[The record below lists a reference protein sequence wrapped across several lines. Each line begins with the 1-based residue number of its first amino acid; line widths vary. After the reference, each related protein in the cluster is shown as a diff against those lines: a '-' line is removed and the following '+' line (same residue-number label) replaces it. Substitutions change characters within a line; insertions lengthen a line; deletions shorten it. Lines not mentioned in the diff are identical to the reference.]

1 MFPYAESKDFD
12 TRWFVPFLPKAEMT
26 LVGGAVMTK
35 NGKGFGG
42 LNWLA
47 ERYSD
52 ESDPAGKLPYLQAY
66 LKLLEGVLLARFGA
80 DFLKLDPLIELQS
93 FLAQIDNG
101 ETVEIFTPRKG
112 TGRPPTPLE
121 KLIKWATASALIT
134 VLMERY
140 RYAENRAAKAVAA
153 EFRKKG
159 IPLPGTK
166 GAQSPDWKQL
176 QSWRDD
182 LLRGKKGDFALATYD
197 DTRKDAEPF
206 ETDTE
211 LLRGLLEM
219 DSRVVV
225 KSLVVK
231 VKRKR
236 SIAPT
241 D

>member
-1 MFPYAESKDFD
+1 MFPYAESKDFG
-12 TRWFVPFLPKAEMT
+12 TFLPKAEMT

-52 ESDPAGKLPYLQAY
+52 ESDPAGKLRYLQAY

-101 ETVEIFTPRKG
+101 EMVEIFTPRKG
-112 TGRPPTPLE
+112 PGRPPTALE
-121 KLIKWATASALIT
+121 KLIKRATASALIT

-140 RYAENRAAKAVAA
+140 RYAEDRAAKAVTA

-159 IPLPGTK
+159 IQLLGTK
-166 GAQSPDWKQL
+166 RAQSSDWKRL

-182 LLRGKKGDFALATYD
+182 LLRGKRGDFALATYD
-197 DTRKDAEPF
+197 DKRKDAELF

-225 KSLVVK
+225 KSLVLPM
-231 VKRKR
+231 KRKR